1 MLKKNEILRLSVDGM
16 NDMGNGVAHTDG
28 LAVFVTGAVVGDT
41 VDAKVI
47 KVASGYAVARTE
59 RVVTPSPYRVEND
72 CRAKGCGGCAYRC
85 LSYEQELLLKEN
97 DVRFAFRKAGL
108 PDVTV
113 LPVLSAGRTG
123 GYRNKAQYPVGTGKD
138 GRLIAGFYAPKS
150 HRVVEAVDCPLQSQA
165 FRPMLAYLLEFF
177 TEKRVS
183 AYDENSGTGILR
195 HFYFRAN
202 RDGSAVLLTVVIHAK
217 SLPFGDELA
226 REMPKKFDNLVGI
239 VVNTN
244 QQNTNVICGRSYKTL
259 WGSASLTDELCG
271 VKLSIAPQSF
281 YQVNHDATELLY
293 QKAASLAAPQK
304 DDVLLDLY
312 CGIGSIGLSMA
323 DRVHQL
329 VGIEIVPEA
338 IEAAKKNARESGIE
352 NAHFFCGDA
361 VDTEKLLAEAERE
374 LGKITPDIVILD
386 PPRKGATPTLLSFI
400 HDTLAPKRIVYISC
414 NPDTLARDVA
424 YFMTLGGY
432 TYGDVT
438 PVDLFPR
445 TGHVESVV
453 CLKRNFDN

>member
-1 MLKKNEILRLSVDGM
+1 MLKKNEVLRLSVDGM

-28 LAVFVTGAVVGDT
+28 IAVFVTGAVAGDA
-41 VDAKVI
+41 VDARVI
-47 KVASGYAVARTE
+47 KVTSGYAVARTE

-85 LSYEQELLLKEN
+85 LSYEQELLIKEN

-108 PDVTV
+108 FDVNV
-113 LPVLSAGRTG
+113 LPVLSTGRTS

-150 HRVVEAVDCPLQSQA
+150 HRVVEAVDCPLQSKA
-165 FRPMLAYLLEFF
+165 FRLMLSYLLEFF
-177 TEKRVS
+177 TERRVS
-183 AYDENSGTGILR
+183 AYDENSGTGLLR

-202 RDGSAVLLTVVIHAK
+202 RDGSAVLLTVVINAEE
-217 SLPFGDELA
+217 LPHGDELA
-226 REMPKKFDNLVGI
+226 REMPRKFSNLAGI
-239 VVNTN
+239 VVNIN
-244 QQNTNVICGRSYKTL
+244 RENTNVICGRRYKTL

-271 VKLSIAPQSF
+271 VRLSISPQSF

-293 QKAASLAAPQK
+293 RKAASLAAPQE

-323 DRVHQL
+323 DRVKKV

-338 IEAAKKNARESGIE
+338 ILAAQQNAKDSGIE
-352 NAHFFCGDA
+352 NASFFCGDA
-361 VDTEKLLAEAERE
+361 VDTEKLLATAERE
-374 LGKITPDIVILD
+374 IGKIAPDIVILD
-386 PPRKGATPTLLSFI
+386 PPRKGATPALLSFI

-414 NPDTLARDVA
+414 NPDTLARDLA
-424 YFMTLGGY
+424 YLVSLGGY

-453 CLKRNFDN
+453 CLTRK

>member
-1 MLKKNEILRLSVDGM
+1 MPKKNEILRLYVDGM
-16 NDMGNGVAHTDG
+16 NDMGNGVAHVDG
-28 LAVFVTGAVVGDT
+28 LAVFVTGAVPGDT

-59 RVVTPSPYRVEND
+59 SVVTPSLYRVEND
-72 CRAKGCGGCAYRC
+72 CHAKGCGGCTYRC
-85 LSYEQELLLKEN
+85 VSYERELLLKEN

-108 PDVTV
+108 PDAIV
-113 LPVLSAGRTG
+113 LPVVSTG
-123 GYRNKAQYPVGTGKD
+123 SVSGYRNKAQYPVGTGKD

-150 HRVVEAVDCPLQSQA
+150 HRVVEAVDCPLQSPS
-165 FRPMLAYLLEFF
+165 FRPMLVYLLDFF
-177 TEKRVS
+177 TQKRVP

-202 RDGSAVLLTVVIHAK
+202 RDGSAVLLTVVINAEK
-217 SLPFGDELA
+217 LPYADELA
-226 REMPKKFDNLVGI
+226 REMPQMFQNLLGI
-239 VVNTN
+239 IVNIN
-244 QQNTNVICGRSYKTL
+244 CENTNVICGRRYETL
-259 WGSASLTDELCG
+259 WGSDRLTDELCG
-271 VKLSIAPQSF
+271 VRLSISPQSF

-293 QKAASLAAPQK
+293 QKAASLAAPTK
-304 DDVLLDLY
+304 SDVLLDLY

-323 DRVHQL
+323 DRVKQL
-329 VGIEIVPEA
+329 IGIEIVPEA
-338 IEAAKKNARESGIE
+338 IEAAKENAKDSGIE
-352 NAHFFCGDA
+352 NAYFFCGDA

-374 LGKITPDIVILD
+374 IGKIAPDIVILD
-386 PPRKGATPTLLSFI
+386 PPRKGATPALLSFI

-414 NPDTLARDVA
+414 NPDTLARDIA

-453 CLKRNFDN
+453 RLERQIQQ